1 MAADLF
7 FASLEACSLSFPC
20 CNQPLFWPF
29 RLPPLPFHTLR
40 LSAAKPKL
48 GHLFVSRCS
57 NSYSDSVPGDFDIL
71 SVTECSDGSIIFR
84 FGNASEMAINKAE
97 QSQSTNES
105 GGKDLDKQVM
115 SSSNVVDVSDGEPEV
130 GESVSKKVGRNLKVK
145 SQPKKKP
152 RRNTARVVEVV
163 KEKAAS
169 VIGNDTEIEKSS
181 VDSSKHIHPKEGS
194 IELDNVAKVENSSVP
209 EGIGESISKTEGT
222 TLNTVSNM
230 DVVPVVE
237 KVSLPLAASAVES
250 EITTQ
255 LAPSESDSKI
265 EVPHGV
271 KFQEENTDAFE
282 ENGENVVK
290 IEGTT
295 LNMVSKMD
303 LAPDVEKVSPP
314 RAASAVESEI
324 TTQLYSSESSS
335 KIEVPHGIKFQ
346 EENSGASE
354 GNGENVNKIEG
365 TTLNMVSKM
374 DLVPDVENVSPP
386 LAASA
391 VESEITTQLASSESS
406 STIEVPHGLKSHE
419 ENSGASEGNGENVG
433 KFEGTSLNMVSKM
446 DLVPDVEKVSPPLAA
461 SAVESAITSQ
471 LASLE
476 SASESEVPHGVKFQ
490 EENAGTPNGNLE
502 STVKIGGT
510 TLNTESKMDLAMKEV
525 CAEVAA
531 SENNIESEATTQST
545 SLGTCSK
552 MDVPHSF
559 KFQES
564 GKDDA
569 GERVA
574 NLPMPSIEHSEEH
587 NMNASKKLV
596 MVDGEDKLNS
606 TLSEVES
613 ILNETTV
620 HKTVEESVDNDI
632 IKSSKMSDEGVPL
645 SSFKEEI
652 TEGGARSGNEVRVP
666 MLKGVE
672 IQSGGTILEREE
684 IATAGFFLFSGAAL
698 SPNPTKAFAG
708 GEDAY
713 FIACQKWLGVADG
726 VGQWSFEGISVG
738 LHAKELMENCEKIV
752 SDRNGVP
759 ITDPVE
765 VLNRGAANTQ
775 SCGSSTALVAYFDD
789 QALHVA
795 YIGDSGF
802 IIIRNGAV
810 FKRSSPMVYEFNFP
824 LQIKRGDNP
833 SDFVEVY
840 RIDLNEGDVI
850 VTATD
855 GLFDNLFEQDITSI
869 VVKSLQESLRPQ
881 EIAKLLATRAQELGQ
896 LSSVRSPFAD
906 EAQAA
911 GYVGYRG
918 GKLDDVTVIV
928 SLVKRRFS
936 NHVQS
941 FPRDDSPSG
950 YGRRLLFAQM
960 NYNCE
965 YAINYL
971 LF

>member
-7 FASLEACSLSFPC
+7 FASLEARSLSYSC
-20 CNQPLFWPF
+20 CNQPLFCPF

-40 LSAAKPKL
+40 LSAAKPKV
-48 GHLFVSRCS
+48 GHQFVSRCS
-57 NSYSDSVPGDFDIL
+57 NSYSESVPGDVDIL

-84 FGNASEMAINKAE
+84 FGNAREMAINKGE

-105 GGKDLDKQVM
+105 VEVVTQVGGKDLDEQVM
-115 SSSNVVDVSDGEPEV
+115 SSSNVVDVSDGEPEG
-130 GESVSKKVGRNLKVK
+130 GESVSKKVDRNLKVK

-152 RRNTARVVEVV
+152 RRNTTRVVEVV

-181 VDSSKHIHPKEGS
+181 VDSSKHIHPKDGS
-194 IELDNVAKVENSSVP
+194 IELDNVATVENSSVP

-222 TLNTVSNM
+222 TLNMVSKM

-237 KVSLPLAASAVES
+237 KVSPPLAASAVES

-255 LAPSESDSKI
+255 LASSESDSKT

-271 KFQEENTDAFE
+271 KFQEENTDASE
-282 ENGENVVK
+282 GNGEKIVK

-303 LAPDVEKVSPP
+303 LVPDVEKVSPP

-324 TTQLYSSESSS
+324 TTQLDSLESSS

-354 GNGENVNKIEG
+354 GNGEG

-386 LAASA
+386 LAVSA

-406 STIEVPHGLKSHE
+406 STIEVPHGLKSQK
-419 ENSGASEGNGENVG
+419 ENNGASEGNGENVG
-433 KFEGTSLNMVSKM
+433 KFEATILNMVSKI

-461 SAVESAITSQ
+461 YAVESAITSQ

-490 EENAGTPNGNLE
+490 EENTGTSNGNLE

-552 MDVPHSF
+552 MDVPHSL

-569 GERVA
+569 SENFA
-574 NLPMPSIEHSEEH
+574 NLPVSSREHGEEH
-587 NMNASKKLV
+587 NINASKKLV
-596 MVDGEDKLNS
+596 MVVGEDKLRS

-613 ILNETTV
+613 ILNEATV
-620 HKTVEESVDNDI
+620 HKTVEESVDDDVV
-632 IKSSKMSDEGVPL
+632 KSSKMSDEGVPL

-672 IQSGGTILEREE
+672 VLSGGTILEREE
-684 IATAGFFLFSGAAL
+684 IATAGFFLYSGAAL
-698 SPNPTKAFAG
+698 LPNPTKAFAG

-765 VLNRGAANTQ
+765 VLNRGAAKTQ
-775 SCGSSTALVAYFDD
+775 SCGSSTVLVAYFDD
-789 QALHVA
+789 WALHVA

-850 VTATD
+850 VTASD
-855 GLFDNLFEQDITSI
+855 GLFDNLYEQDIASI

-881 EIAKLLATRAQELGQ
+881 EIAKLLATRAQEVGQ

-936 NHVQS
+936 NHVHSRS
-941 FPRDDSPSG
+941 FSG
-950 YGRRLLFAQM
+950 
-960 NYNCE
+960 
-965 YAINYL
+965 
-971 LF
+971 